1 MDRERLDGWCERG
14 IVGLVLTVLI
24 FGPLATG
31 AVRTLEL
38 LVIQGLTV
46 LATVLWLARFWL
58 NPKYR
63 LFWPP
68 ICWFVLLFVGYA
80 IIRYLQADIEYVARK
95 EMIKIL
101 IYAFL
106 FLIVLNNLNRQES
119 TQLVS
124 VAMIFLAMGISLYA
138 LYQFATNSD
147 YVWHFI
153 KPPSYK
159 NRGTGTYI
167 CPNHLAGFL
176 EMILPLALSYTLAGR
191 FGPATKVF
199 LGYASLVILAG
210 IGVSISR
217 GGWIATGVTLTVF
230 FALLLSHRDYR
241 KQAIASLVVLLAA
254 GTFFIMKA
262 EKPQERFQD
271 MFVNGKLEDIR
282 FKLWKPAVEIW
293 KENIWFGA
301 GPAHFDFRFRQYRP
315 DEVQMRGDR
324 VHNDYLNTLTD
335 WGIVGFVLVSSA
347 WVLLGCGVVKTWK
360 FVQRSSNDFAIKKSN
375 KTAFV
380 FGAALGL
387 LAILLHSFVDFNM
400 HIPANAILAISWMA
414 MLSGHLR
421 FATEQYWVPSR
432 WPIKLLATAVGLA
445 GIGYLSWQATRR
457 SEEYIWLERAH
468 HLEEYS
474 PDKVAPLKKA
484 FGAESMNYY
493 TAYQVGEL
501 LRLQAWQGDEGYQ
514 DLAKEAL
521 TWFDRSMKLNRY
533 DSDSYLRYGMCLDR
547 LGRHQEA
554 TPYFKRA
561 LELNPNGYYTVA
573 HQGWHYFEMGEY
585 AAAKPWFER
594 SLRLKPADA
603 ENTIATSYL
612 RIINQRLAAT
622 PDSK

>member
-1 MDRERLDGWCERG
+1 G
-14 IVGLVLTVLI
+14 IVGLVLAVLI

-38 LVIQGLTV
+38 LVVQGLTI
-46 LATVLWLARFWL
+46 LAMVLWLARFWL

-68 ICWFVLLFVGYA
+68 ICWLVLLFVGYA
-80 IIRYLQADIEYVARK
+80 IVRHSQADIEYIARK
-95 EMIKIL
+95 EMIKIF

-138 LYQFATNSD
+138 LYQVATNSE

-153 KPPSYK
+153 KPPAYK

-191 FGPATKVF
+191 FGHATKVF

-217 GGWIATGVTLTVF
+217 GGWIATGITLSVF

-241 KQAIASLVVLLAA
+241 KQAIACLAVLLAA
-254 GTFFIMKA
+254 GIVFTKKT
-262 EKPQERFQD
+262 EKPQERFQN

-315 DEVQMRGDR
+315 EEVQMRGDR

-335 WGIVGFVLVSSA
+335 WGIIGFVLVGSA
-347 WVLLGCGVVKTWK
+347 FVLLGKGLVKTWK

-414 MLSGHLR
+414 LLSGHLR

-445 GIGYLSWQATRR
+445 GIGYLSWQGTRR
-457 SEEYIWLERAH
+457 AEEYIWIERAR

-474 PDKVAPLKKA
+474 PEKVAPLKNA
-484 FGAESMNYY
+484 FAAAPMNFD
-493 TAYQVGEL
+493 TAYQVGDL
-501 LRLQAWQGDEGYQ
+501 LRLQAWQGDEGWQ
-514 DLAKEAL
+514 DLAKESL

-533 DSDSYLRYGMCLDR
+533 DSYSYLRYGMCLDR

-561 LELNPNGYYTVA
+561 LELDPNGYYTVA
-573 HQGWHYFEMGEY
+573 HQGWHSFETGDY
-585 AAAKPWFER
+585 AGAKPWFER
-594 SLRLKPADA
+594 SLKLKPA
-603 ENTIATSYL
+603 ENTIATTYL
-612 RIINQRLAAT
+612 RIINRRLAET
-622 PDSK
+622 PDPK